1 MDNMDDIPVKVVVT
15 TRIDGFF
22 EDYLSSQAAEK
33 KAEEPTRPRELMGFD
48 EDALSKEIERAKID
62 DDDDGQPPRPLIQP
76 VTGLQIPYP
85 PGAETPFLREFR
97 LQFNDDVHHL
107 VASANRVTAVSTAE
121 IAANSPRYRRR
132 SSTFID
138 GVHDVPNGNSSPMAP
153 AQLYSTMSGRLFHSG
168 RIAIVLVGPPARGK
182 T

>member
-1 MDNMDDIPVKVVVT
+1 MEVNPSVREETKLTYTKILKMNSGIARSISLSQATADESLFKQI
-15 TRIDGFF
+15 RID
-22 EDYLSSQAAEK
+22 
-33 KAEEPTRPRELMGFD
+33 
-48 EDALSKEIERAKID
+48 
-62 DDDDGQPPRPLIQP
+62 
-76 VTGLQIPYP
+76 
-85 PGAETPFLREFR
+85 
-97 LQFNDDVHHL
+97 
-107 VASANRVTAVSTAE
+107 AVNLYSFTDINSTAE

-138 GVHDVPNGNSSPMAP
+138 GVHDLPDDRASPMAP

>member
-1 MDNMDDIPVKVVVT
+1 M
-15 TRIDGFF
+15 
-22 EDYLSSQAAEK
+22 
-33 KAEEPTRPRELMGFD
+33 EEPD
-48 EDALSKEIERAKID
+48 E
-62 DDDDGQPPRPLIQP
+62 
-76 VTGLQIPYP
+76 
-85 PGAETPFLREFR
+85 F
-97 LQFNDDVHHL
+97 
-107 VASANRVTAVSTAE
+107 AVSDEYLEDGEQHHIIASPEHSFGWAQTVRSALPTLRLGIPSLARQRVFDYGSFSSNLVESTPILSPDSSIRPELGDAFEADELNHDRTAE

-138 GVHDVPNGNSSPMAP
+138 GVHDLTDEGGDGKHSMAP

>member
-1 MDNMDDIPVKVVVT
+1 MADLPVKVVTTSKVT
-15 TRIDGFF
+15 GLF
-22 EDYLSSQAAEK
+22 EDYLSMNPEEKTAHDPKQPQNLCKSTKTDLSQ
-33 KAEEPTRPRELMGFD
+33 
-48 EDALSKEIERAKID
+48 EIDQSQD
-62 DDDDGQPPRPLIQP
+62 DKDDGQLEQAFIHPDS
-76 VTGLQIPYP
+76 GLEIPYP
-85 PGAETPFLREFR
+85 PGAETALLREFKAE
-97 LQFNDDVHHL
+97 FDDEDVNHL
-107 VASANRVTAVSTAE
+107 VTIANRMILDRTAE

-138 GVHDVPNGNSSPMAP
+138 GVHDVPDVSSSPMAP

>member
-1 MDNMDDIPVKVVVT
+1 MEESTN
-15 TRIDGFF
+15 
-22 EDYLSSQAAEK
+22 K
-33 KAEEPTRPRELMGFD
+33 KAALPALYEALVDKTNELTVREQVNPTEG
-48 EDALSKEIERAKID
+48 D
-62 DDDDGQPPRPLIQP
+62 DDVCSEVSASGDDFHHSFSKGKAYE
-76 VTGLQIPYP
+76 VTVIYPDFDQIPLSDLS
-85 PGAETPFLREFR
+85 T
-97 LQFNDDVHHL
+97 
-107 VASANRVTAVSTAE
+107 VAATAKFQLANATVNTSTAE

-138 GVHDVPNGNSSPMAP
+138 GVHDLPNEDASPMAP

>member
-1 MDNMDDIPVKVVVT
+1 VFVVDADTEHDLSALINDD
-15 TRIDGFF
+15 
-22 EDYLSSQAAEK
+22 
-33 KAEEPTRPRELMGFD
+33 EEPLVPRQRVELG
-48 EDALSKEIERAKID
+48 
-62 DDDDGQPPRPLIQP
+62 
-76 VTGLQIPYP
+76 
-85 PGAETPFLREFR
+85 
-97 LQFNDDVHHL
+97 DVM
-107 VASANRVTAVSTAE
+107 ADSDYGNSTAE

-138 GVHDVPNGNSSPMAP
+138 GVHDVNDDKSKPSMAP